1 MTWSFPADY
10 RLVPREI
17 IAARLERVSQ
27 TCRQRHLAAILLAAA
42 TDVYYLCGS
51 MQQGVVLVEPSG
63 RGRFFARRH
72 PGRAAAESRLP
83 VTPVKGLTQVAL
95 ALQELAPPNSRL
107 GLCLDVLSARDYLA
121 WQQRL
126 PGVHLEDI
134 SPELLGQKGG
144 KDAFEVAAL
153 TRAGQLAV
161 DIYAALPGLLRPGV
175 SEAWLAGQLQ
185 ALAMAGGSI
194 GLLRSRT
201 SYMELFTWQVVS
213 GPEATVPSSVDAAF
227 GGYGMSPAFPQGASY
242 KPIRPHEPIIVD
254 FGVCLDGYQ
263 TDQTRT
269 YCLGAAPHA
278 VHKAH
283 AALEAVR
290 QALLDNLR
298 PGAVSGELF
307 DLAVEVA
314 AGEGMADC
322 FLGRPEQRISFVAH
336 SVGLEIGTPPY
347 LQRGSKEVVAAGQ
360 AYALELKIVL
370 DQGPVGLED
379 TVLVRPE
386 GPPAILTPMP
396 PRLLELPL

>member
-1 MTWSFPADY
+1 MNWSFPPDY

-17 IAARLERVSQ
+17 IAARLERLAQ
-27 TCRQRHLAAILLAAA
+27 TCRESHLAGILLTAA

-63 RGRFFARRH
+63 QGRFFARRH
-72 PGRAAAESRLP
+72 VGRAVAESRLE

-95 ALQELAPPNSRL
+95 ALQDLAPPGSRL

-126 PGVHLEDI
+126 PGVRLEDV
-134 SPELLGQKGG
+134 SAALLAQKGV
-144 KDAFEVAAL
+144 KDAFEIDAM
-153 TRAGQLAV
+153 TRAGQLAAQV
-161 DIYAALPGLLRPGV
+161 YAAIPGLLRPGV

-185 ALAMAGGSI
+185 ALATAGGSI
-194 GLLRSRT
+194 DLLRTRAA
-201 SYMELFTWQVVS
+201 YMEIFTWHVIS
-213 GPEATVPSSVDAAF
+213 GPEGTLPSAMDAAS
-227 GGYGMSPAFPQGASY
+227 GGYGLSPAFPQGASR
-242 KPIRPHEPIIVD
+242 KIIRAHEPVTVD
-254 FGVCLDGYQ
+254 FGICLDGYQ

-269 YCLGAAPHA
+269 YCLGSAPHA
-278 VHKAH
+278 VVKAH

-290 QALLDNLR
+290 QALLDNLS

-314 AGEGMADC
+314 VREGMAEF

-336 SVGLEIGTPPY
+336 GVGLEIGTPPY
-347 LQRGSKEVVAAGQ
+347 LQRGSREVVRAGET
-360 AYALELKIVL
+360 YALELKIVL

-379 TVLVRPE
+379 TVLVNAQ
-386 GPPAILTPMP
+386 GPPTVLSPMP
-396 PRLLELPL
+396 ARLWELPV